1 MTLSVCCFFHWPFC
15 YQRKKS
21 LKIGLRFI
29 DFAVQLLFCVTS
41 SGHYRLKF
49 RHGELFDKIDDFFFR
64 LERESDIEM
73 ANRSQAEFMRQMLR
87 LRARHQVRTPHELLE
102 QAGPIEHHMSKQPKV
117 YDERYCNISNSPLIQ
132 VMILSEKL
140 STAISVNRLSKFE
153 FSNRT
158 CCCASYAKWVFIST
172 NIVISTK
179 ACRPIARLW
188 EKWRNRC
195 DTRRNRL

>member
-1 MTLSVCCFFHWPFC
+1 MTLSVCCFLSLAFLSVT
-15 YQRKKS
+15 KEKS

-64 LERESDIEM
+64 LEREKEM

-132 VMILSEKL
+132 VMKL
-140 STAISVNRLSKFE
+140 LRRAI
-153 FSNRT
+153 
-158 CCCASYAKWVFIST
+158 IQ
-172 NIVISTK
+172 I
-179 ACRPIARLW
+179 
-188 EKWRNRC
+188 
-195 DTRRNRL
+195 